1 MLIFHQRAFAESRPL
16 AIASRFVFL
25 FQDFLSLSGIS
36 AALDIF
42 IYFLL
47 FTLLFVVL

>member
-25 FQDFLSLSGIS
+25 SQDFLSLSGIS
-36 AALDIF
+36 AALDFLYIF
-42 IYFLL
+42 ALY
-47 FTLLFVVL
+47 TPFVVL